1 MTRASRYAKILGVTI
16 RPYYFIRR
24 EKEGIMLPSD
34 RPDELIEI
42 EKARLINE
50 KHRKL
55 NSTLREENL
64 LLSETLLDMYNLFS
78 QIDFSAYDGELKMSW
93 GDTLKYDLIPWEK
106 WEIIID
112 SLQSDTLGTKPIQ
125 LKLL

>member
-1 MTRASRYAKILGVTI
+1 MIAS
-16 RPYYFIRR
+16 
-24 EKEGIMLPSD
+24 
-34 RPDELIEI
+34 ELEN
-42 EKARLINE
+42 ARLLNEEHKKINGQ
-50 KHRKL
+50 
-55 NSTLREENL
+55 LRIENT
-64 LLSETLLDMYNLFS
+64 LLSETLCDIYNFFS
-78 QIDFSAYDGELKMSW
+78 QIDFGVYDGELKMSW